1 MGTML
6 RSAFILTLAIFAGTF
21 SQAQAP
27 TIVLRAKLS
36 IVGCTQPVALTLRR
50 VPNLVPEDFDQIIF
64 RVGARAYHFHTAM
77 PQMRLRPSV
86 LNPPEDYAKLKGI
99 SIDKTGYFLRG
110 KYRSGT
116 GERPL
121 LLFLGWPYAS
131 DPGSLLIF
139 GFRSGCIPY
148 QAFQTDN
155 FELRSLQTDSSG
167 FTVLVG
173 SHSLSQVM
181 AGADGAWMNG
191 KPYATTYD
199 PASVY
204 RIKPMPETEAIYS
217 LEDSRKYN
225 QGHYCWAGP
234 HTSETE
240 AVVYNR
246 TKKGQIE
253 CMSAKRAIDLI
264 H

>member
-1 MGTML
+1 MDTMR
-6 RSAFILTLAIFAGTF
+6 RSPFILTLAIFAGTI
-21 SQAQAP
+21 SHAQAA

-36 IVGCTQPVALTLRR
+36 IAGCTPPIALTLRR
-50 VPNLVPEDFDQIIF
+50 APNLAPEDFDQIVF
-64 RVGARAYHFHTAM
+64 RVGAHTLQFNTAT

-86 LNPPEDYAKLKGI
+86 LNPPENYAKLKGI
-99 SIDKTGYFLRG
+99 SVDKTGYFLRG

-116 GERPL
+116 GERAL

-131 DPGSLLIF
+131 NPGSLLVL
-139 GFRSGCIPY
+139 GFHSGCIPY
-148 QAFQTDN
+148 RIFQADN
-155 FELRSLQTDSSG
+155 FELLALQTDSAG
-167 FTVLVG
+167 FTVLIG
-173 SHSLSQVM
+173 DHSLSQVM
-181 AGADGAWMNG
+181 AGADGAWMTG

-225 QGHYCWAGP
+225 QAHYCWAGP
-234 HTSETE
+234 HMSETK

-253 CMSAKRAIDLI
+253 CMSASRAIGII